1 MLGSF
6 LLSRERSAGAR
17 QWCVRQTQTVGDIA
31 HSARQVGMRAAWALG
46 PALLALANP
55 HFRHWLAQALGS
67 ACVIGGVFAAPLL
80 TLVAWLGLMLPERVA
95 LHQAS
100 TTLFAVAL
108 IWVVLAVLSAHVQA
122 NKRQDEQ
129 H

>member
-17 QWCVRQTQTVGDIA
+17 QWRVRQTHTVGGIA
-31 HSARQVGMRAAWALG
+31 HSARQVGMRATWALG
-46 PALLALANP
+46 PLLLALANP
-55 HFRHWLAQALGS
+55 HFRHWLAQAVGS
-67 ACVIGGVFAAPLL
+67 ACVIGGFFAAPLL

-108 IWVVLAVLSAHVQA
+108 IWLVVAVLSAHVQA
-122 NKRQDEQ
+122 HRRQDEQ

>member
-1 MLGSF
+1 M
-6 LLSRERSAGAR
+6 
-17 QWCVRQTQTVGDIA
+17 GDIA
-31 HSARQVGMRAAWALG
+31 HSARQVGIRAAWALG

-108 IWVVLAVLSAHVQA
+108 IWVVLAVLSAHVQT

>member
-1 MLGSF
+1 MLGTF

-17 QWCVRQTQTVGDIA
+17 QWRVRQTQTVGDIA